1 MRKHVFILLI
11 LLFSAASFGCTGRTE
26 VEFPQDAE
34 YNYLSQTG
42 MVSCGDYSIFMGE
55 DMHIRIF
62 SENGLTFADDNAI
75 EATMQKSVR
84 LLGADEVSF
93 YYSELGTAE
102 HYGKGTGFRVYRF
115 YPSTGEKKLVYKD
128 TLVSNTDGLLGL
140 EDMLSIDRLTTGYFM
155 DQTVRFLILGNEA
168 IPEYK
173 LAEKLRAA
181 AAGTFPEMKLP
192 DSQFRFA
199 ASGGVC
205 FFADSFGTLYRY
217 GAETGTVEKLP
228 YENVYA
234 FFTVRDKL
242 YVAPEY
248 GSDLAVLDLSGGM
261 VGSIDMHGVSFI
273 GGLVID
279 GEDTYLQED
288 DFEIIR
294 LDSDLNLTQTG
305 LYMNDNRWTV
315 KDGVLRC
322 FSAGEIR
329 TVDLGS

>member
-42 MVSCGDYSIFMGE
+42 MVSCGDYSAYLGD
-55 DMHIRIF
+55 DMHIRII
-62 SENGLTFADDNAI
+62 SVNGIAFADDNAI
-75 EATMQKSVR
+75 EATMQKSIK
-84 LLGADEVSF
+84 LLGADDVSL

-115 YPSTGEKKLVYKD
+115 YPKTGEKKLVYKD
-128 TLVSNTDGLLGL
+128 TLVSNTDGFLGL
-140 EDMLSIDRLTTGYFM
+140 EDMLSIDRLTTGYYM
-155 DQTVRFLILGNEA
+155 DQTARFLMIGNEA

-173 LAEKLRAA
+173 LAEKLRTVAA
-181 AAGTFPEMKLP
+181 DTFPDMKLP
-192 DSQFRFA
+192 DSQFRFVV
-199 ASGGVC
+199 SGGVC

-217 GAETGTVEKLP
+217 GSETGTIEKLP

-242 YVAPEY
+242 YVASEY
-248 GSDLAVLDLSGGM
+248 GSELAVLDLSGEK
-261 VGSIDMHGVSFI
+261 VDTVDMHGIPFI

-279 GEDTYLQED
+279 GEDIYLQAA

-294 LDSDLNLTQTG
+294 LDADLILTQTG
-305 LYMNDNRWTV
+305 LYLNDNRWTV
-315 KDGVLRC
+315 KDGALR
-322 FSAGEIR
+322 FFAEGVVR
-329 TVDLGS
+329 VVDFGS